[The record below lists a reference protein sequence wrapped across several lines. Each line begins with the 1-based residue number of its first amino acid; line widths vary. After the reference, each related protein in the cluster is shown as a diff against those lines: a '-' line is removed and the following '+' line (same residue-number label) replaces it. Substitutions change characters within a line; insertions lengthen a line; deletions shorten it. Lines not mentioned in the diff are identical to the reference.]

1 MDTMSYKAQF
11 ANIEFSAADDLFIG
25 RLLGINDVVSFHAD
39 NLPDLNARFEDAV
52 NDYLEICAKVGKPP
66 QKLQVEG

>member
-1 MDTMSYKAQF
+1 MNTMSYKGQF
-11 ANIEFSAADDLFIG
+11 ANIEFIAADDLFIG

-52 NDYLEICAKVGKPP
+52 NDYLETCAKVGKPP
-66 QKLQVEG
+66 QKLQVEE